1 MGDGTAKAVGLS
13 LAEQVE
19 GVLMRDL
26 PEAPNDEHGPWLLR
40 IHPSPYR

>member
-26 PEAPNDEHGPWLLR
+26 PEGPDDEHGSLA
-40 IHPSPYR
+40 SPHSSFAL